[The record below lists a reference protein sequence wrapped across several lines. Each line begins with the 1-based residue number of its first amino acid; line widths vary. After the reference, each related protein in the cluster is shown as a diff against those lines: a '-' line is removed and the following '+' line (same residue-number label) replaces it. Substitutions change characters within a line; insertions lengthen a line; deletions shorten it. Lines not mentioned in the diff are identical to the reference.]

1 MRRLVLLSPARG
13 YGAAE
18 LRDSGAQVRR
28 QRLENLERFGIDG
41 MASERTARLLGR
53 NPSEEALAWVRWNMA
68 RLNPEGYRQAVELLC
83 GDDLLGNGQPAAPCE
98 VHCGEDDGITTPGV
112 AAPSPASSA
121 RRSRRFPG
129 PATPARSNN
138 PKWSQDAS
146 ATRNASLLK
155 EPPMDK
161 SDDSQDKYI
170 VPGLERGLLLL
181 CEFSRKD
188 CTLTAPELARRLKLP
203 RSTIFRLLTTLEAMG
218 FVTRNGNEYRLG
230 MAVLRLGFEYLA
242 SLELTELGQPLL
254 NRLCD
259 EIRYPCNLVV
269 RDGRS
274 IVYVAKVS
282 PSTPLSSSVN
292 VGTRLPAHATVL
304 GRILLQDLSLG
315 ELRELYPEEQLEQ
328 FSPNTRAACWNS
340 STWSRATASVASS
353 RARGSSR
360 RASPPS
366 RRRYV
371 ITAVASSRRWGDHRR
386 RAYRPGTHRGT
397 GQPGAQ
403 QRRRAVVPARL
414 PRRRP
419 GQRHP

>member
-1 MRRLVLLSPARG
+1 
-13 YGAAE
+13 
-18 LRDSGAQVRR
+18 
-28 QRLENLERFGIDG
+28 
-41 MASERTARLLGR
+41 
-53 NPSEEALAWVRWNMA
+53 
-68 RLNPEGYRQAVELLC
+68 
-83 GDDLLGNGQPAAPCE
+83 
-98 VHCGEDDGITTPGV
+98 
-112 AAPSPASSA
+112 
-121 RRSRRFPG
+121 
-129 PATPARSNN
+129 
-138 PKWSQDAS
+138 
-146 ATRNASLLK
+146 
-155 EPPMDK
+155 MDK

-188 CTLTAPELARRLKLP
+188 RTLTAPELARRLKLP

-259 EIRYPCNLVV
+259 EIRYPCNLGV

-328 FSPNTRAACWNS
+328 FSPNTPRSVLELFDMVQGDRQRGFVQGEGFFEASLSTVAAPVRAHSGRVIAAMGATIAAGPIAPERIEGLVSRVRS
-340 STWSRATASVASS
+340 SADELSYLLDYRADGQDNVTPIFRSRPHETV
-353 RARGSSR
+353 
-360 RASPPS
+360 
-366 RRRYV
+366 
-371 ITAVASSRRWGDHRR
+371 
-386 RAYRPGTHRGT
+386 
-397 GQPGAQ
+397 
-403 QRRRAVVPARL
+403 
-414 PRRRP
+414 
-419 GQRHP
+419 

>member
-1 MRRLVLLSPARG
+1 
-13 YGAAE
+13 
-18 LRDSGAQVRR
+18 
-28 QRLENLERFGIDG
+28 
-41 MASERTARLLGR
+41 
-53 NPSEEALAWVRWNMA
+53 
-68 RLNPEGYRQAVELLC
+68 
-83 GDDLLGNGQPAAPCE
+83 
-98 VHCGEDDGITTPGV
+98 
-112 AAPSPASSA
+112 
-121 RRSRRFPG
+121 
-129 PATPARSNN
+129 
-138 PKWSQDAS
+138 
-146 ATRNASLLK
+146 
-155 EPPMDK
+155 MDK

-188 CTLTAPELARRLKLP
+188 RTLTAPELARRRKLP

-328 FSPNTRAACWNS
+328 FSPNTPRSVLELFDMVQGDRQRGFVQGEGFFEASISTVAAPVRDHSGRVIAAMGATIAAGHIDPERIEGLVSRVRSSADELSYLLDYRADGQDNV
-340 STWSRATASVASS
+340 TPIFRSRPHETV
-353 RARGSSR
+353 
-360 RASPPS
+360 
-366 RRRYV
+366 
-371 ITAVASSRRWGDHRR
+371 
-386 RAYRPGTHRGT
+386 
-397 GQPGAQ
+397 
-403 QRRRAVVPARL
+403 
-414 PRRRP
+414 
-419 GQRHP
+419 